1 MLIILFYKYLTIN
14 LLNKCI
20 LKNLKI
26 TKIKNIYMRKIL
38 EQIFKLSEHDT
49 TIKKELLAGLTT
61 FITMA
66 YIIFVN
72 PQIMSLSG
80 MDQGAI
86 FVGTC
91 LAAALACIVMGF
103 FANWPIGLA
112 PGMGLN
118 AFFTYTVV
126 GEMGYTWEVA
136 LGAVFLAGVLFFIMS
151 ITRLRAW
158 MISSIPLNLR
168 VAMGAGVGLFIGLIG
183 LKNGGIIVG
192 NQATLLS
199 LGEFSKIE
207 TLLAAIG
214 FLIISILSVRKITGA
229 IIIGIL
235 ITTLIAYF
243 AGLIEF
249 NGLVSYPPDLA
260 PTFMKLDILGALN
273 LGMLTIIMSFLFVNL
288 FDTTGT
294 LLGVAARANLIS
306 NDEKS
311 DGLNKALKADSSASI
326 FGTFFGCSPVTSY
339 VESSAGVEAGGR
351 TGLTSIVVG
360 LLFLF
365 AMFLSPLASI
375 IPPYATA
382 GALIYVAIL
391 MLSGMEKLNWSSSA
405 ELLPALIIIVMI
417 PLTFSIADGIALG
430 FLTYIF
436 LKIFNGEFKNIASG
450 AWFLTLIFISK
461 FIFL

>member
-1 MLIILFYKYLTIN
+1 MKNFLNNFFQLDLNNTDVKSEII
-14 LLNKCI
+14 
-20 LKNLKI
+20 
-26 TKIKNIYMRKIL
+26 
-38 EQIFKLSEHDT
+38 
-49 TIKKELLAGLTT
+49 AGFTT
-61 FITMA
+61 FLTMA

-72 PQIMSLSG
+72 PQIMEASG
-80 MDQGAI
+80 MDKGAI

-91 LAAALACIVMGF
+91 LAAAIACLIMGV

-126 GEMGYTWEVA
+126 DDMGYSWEIA
-136 LGAVFLAGVLFFIMS
+136 LGAVFIAGILFFVMS
-151 ITRLRAW
+151 VTNLRSW
-158 MISSIPLNLR
+158 MIASIPMNLR
-168 VAMGAGVGLFIGLIG
+168 IAMGAGVGLFIGIIG
-183 LKNGGIIVG
+183 LKSGGIIIT
-192 NQATLLS
+192 NDATLLA
-199 LGEFSKIE
+199 LGDFTNIE
-207 TLLAAIG
+207 TLLAATG
-214 FLIISILSVRKITGA
+214 FLIISALSIRKIPGA

-235 ITTLIAYF
+235 IITLIAIF
-243 AGLIEF
+243 ADLIQF
-249 NGLVSYPPDLA
+249 KGVISTPPSIA

-294 LLGVAARANLIS
+294 LVGVATRANLL
-306 NDEKS
+306 DENGEAES
-311 DGLNKALKADSSASI
+311 LDKALKADSGASI

-351 TGLTSIVVG
+351 TGLTAVVVG
-360 LLFLF
+360 ILFIL

-375 IPPYATA
+375 IPAYATA

-391 MLSGMEKLNWSSSA
+391 MLGGMEKLNWSHVT
-405 ELLPALIIIVMI
+405 ELLPSLIILIMI

-430 FLTYIF
+430 FLTYVV
-436 LKIFNGEFKNIASG
+436 LKITNGEIKSITYA
-450 AWFLTLIFISK
+450 AWFLTIIFISK

>member
-1 MLIILFYKYLTIN
+1 MKQTLD
-14 LLNKCI
+14 
-20 LKNLKI
+20 
-26 TKIKNIYMRKIL
+26 
-38 EQIFKLSEHDT
+38 QIFKLQDNHT
-49 TIKKELLAGLTT
+49 TIKKEFLAGFTT

-72 PQIMSLSG
+72 PQIMALSG

-91 LAAALACIVMGF
+91 LAAAIACFVMGF

-126 GEMGYTWEVA
+126 GEMGYSWEVA

-158 MISSIPLNLR
+158 MISSIPINLR
-168 VAMGAGVGLFIGLIG
+168 IAMGAGVGLFIGLIG

-199 LGEFSKIE
+199 LGEFSQIE

-214 FLIISILSVRKITGA
+214 FLIISILSVRKVTGA

-235 ITTLIAYF
+235 ATTLIAYF
-243 AGLIEF
+243 IGLIEF
-249 NGLVSYPPDLA
+249 NGIVSYPPEIA

-294 LLGVAARANLIS
+294 LLGVASRANLIS
-306 NDEKS
+306 DDENS

-391 MLSGMEKLNWSSSA
+391 MLSGMEKLNWSSTA
-405 ELLPALIIIVMI
+405 ELLPALVIIVMI

-430 FLTYIF
+430 FLTYVF
-436 LKIFNGEFKNIASG
+436 LKIFNGEYNDIASG

>member
-1 MLIILFYKYLTIN
+1 MKQTLD
-14 LLNKCI
+14 
-20 LKNLKI
+20 
-26 TKIKNIYMRKIL
+26 
-38 EQIFKLSEHDT
+38 QIFKLQDNHT
-49 TIKKELLAGLTT
+49 TIKKEFLAGFTT

-72 PQIMSLSG
+72 PQIMALSG

-91 LAAALACIVMGF
+91 LAAAIACFVMGF

-126 GEMGYTWEVA
+126 GEMGYSWQVA

-168 VAMGAGVGLFIGLIG
+168 IAMGAGVGLFIGLIG

-199 LGEFSKIE
+199 LGEFSQIE

-214 FLIISILSVRKITGA
+214 FLIISILSVRKVTGA

-235 ITTLIAYF
+235 TTTLIAYF
-243 AGLIEF
+243 VGLIEF
-249 NGLVSYPPDLA
+249 NGIVSYPPEIA

-294 LLGVAARANLIS
+294 LLGVATRANLIS

-351 TGLTSIVVG
+351 TGLTSVVVG

-391 MLSGMEKLNWSSSA
+391 MLSGMEKLNWSSTA
-405 ELLPALIIIVMI
+405 ELLPALVIIVMI

-430 FLTYIF
+430 FLTYVF
-436 LKIFNGEFKNIASG
+436 LKIFNGEFRDIASG

>member
-1 MLIILFYKYLTIN
+1 MKQT
-14 LLNKCI
+14 
-20 LKNLKI
+20 
-26 TKIKNIYMRKIL
+26 L
-38 EQIFKLSEHDT
+38 EQIFKLQDNHT
-49 TIKKELLAGLTT
+49 TIKKEFLAGFTT

-72 PQIMSLSG
+72 PQIMALSG

-91 LAAALACIVMGF
+91 LAAAIACFVMGF

-126 GEMGYTWEVA
+126 GEMGYSWEVA
-136 LGAVFLAGVLFFIMS
+136 LGAVFLAGILFFIMS
-151 ITRLRAW
+151 VTRLRAW
-158 MISSIPLNLR
+158 MISSIPMNLR
-168 VAMGAGVGLFIGLIG
+168 IAMGAGVGLFIGLIG
-183 LKNGGIIVG
+183 LKNGGIIIS

-199 LGEFSKIE
+199 LGEFSQIE

-214 FLIISILSVRKITGA
+214 FLVISILSLRRVTGA

-235 ITTLIAYF
+235 TTTLIALF
-243 AGLIEF
+243 VGLIEF
-249 NGLVSYPPDLA
+249 NGLVSYPPEIA
-260 PTFMKLDILGALN
+260 PVFMKLDVLGALN
-273 LGMLTIIMSFLFVNL
+273 LSMLTVIMSFLFVNL

-294 LLGVAARANLIS
+294 LLGVATRANLIS
-306 NDEKS
+306 NDEES
-311 DGLNKALKADSSASI
+311 DELNKALKADSSSSI

-360 LLFLF
+360 LLFLL

-391 MLSGMEKLNWSSSA
+391 MLSGMEKLNWSSTA
-405 ELLPALIIIVMI
+405 ELIPALVIIVMI

-430 FLTYIF
+430 FLTYVF
-436 LKIFNGEFKNIASG
+436 LKFFNGEYKEIASG

>member
-1 MLIILFYKYLTIN
+1 MKQTLD
-14 LLNKCI
+14 
-20 LKNLKI
+20 
-26 TKIKNIYMRKIL
+26 
-38 EQIFKLSEHDT
+38 QIFKLQDNHT
-49 TIKKELLAGLTT
+49 TIKKEFLAGFTT

-72 PQIMSLSG
+72 PQIMALSG

-86 FVGTC
+86 FVGIC
-91 LAAALACIVMGF
+91 LAAAIACFVMGF

-126 GEMGYTWEVA
+126 GEMGYSWEVA
-136 LGAVFLAGVLFFIMS
+136 LGAVFLAGILFFIMS
-151 ITRLRAW
+151 VTRLRAW
-158 MISSIPLNLR
+158 MISSIPMNLR
-168 VAMGAGVGLFIGLIG
+168 IAMGAGVGLFIGLIG
-183 LKNGGIIVG
+183 LKNGGIIIS

-199 LGEFSKIE
+199 LGEFSQTE

-214 FLIISILSVRKITGA
+214 FLVISILSLRGVTGA

-235 ITTLIAYF
+235 TTTLIALF
-243 AGLIEF
+243 VGLIEF
-249 NGLVSYPPDLA
+249 NGLISYPPEIA
-260 PTFMKLDILGALN
+260 PVFMKLDVLGALN
-273 LGMLTIIMSFLFVNL
+273 LSMLTVIMSFLFVNL

-294 LLGVAARANLIS
+294 LLGVATRANLIS
-306 NDEKS
+306 NDEES
-311 DGLNKALKADSSASI
+311 DELNKALKADSSSSI

-360 LLFLF
+360 LLFLL

-391 MLSGMEKLNWSSSA
+391 MLSGMEKLNWSSTA
-405 ELLPALIIIVMI
+405 ELIPALVIIVMI

-430 FLTYIF
+430 FLTYVF
-436 LKIFNGEFKNIASG
+436 LKFFNGEYKEIASG

>member
-1 MLIILFYKYLTIN
+1 MKQT
-14 LLNKCI
+14 
-20 LKNLKI
+20 
-26 TKIKNIYMRKIL
+26 L
-38 EQIFKLSEHDT
+38 ELIFKLHDNNT
-49 TIKKELLAGLTT
+49 TIKKELLAGFTT

-72 PQIMSLSG
+72 PQMMAASG

-91 LAAALACIVMGF
+91 LAAAIACFVMGI
-103 FANWPIGLA
+103 FANWPVGLA

-126 GEMGYTWEVA
+126 GEMGYSWEVA
-136 LGAVFLAGVLFFIMS
+136 LGAVFIAGILFFIMS
-151 ITRLRAW
+151 ITRLRSW
-158 MISSIPLNLR
+158 MISSIPFNLR
-168 VAMGAGVGLFIGLIG
+168 IAMGAGVGLFIGLIG
-183 LKNGGIIVG
+183 LKNGGIIVSD
-192 NQATLLS
+192 QATLLS
-199 LGEFSKIE
+199 LGSFSNIE

-214 FLIISILSVRKITGA
+214 FLAISILSVRKIPGA

-235 ITTLIAYF
+235 ITTFIGLF
-243 AGLIEF
+243 LGLIEF
-249 NGLVSYPPDLA
+249 NGLVSLPPEIA

-273 LGMLTIIMSFLFVNL
+273 IGMVTIIMSFLFVNL

-294 LLGVAARANLIS
+294 LLGVATRANLVNENGQIS
-306 NDEKS
+306 DL
-311 DGLNKALKADSSASI
+311 DKALKADSSASI

-351 TGLTSIVVG
+351 TGLTAIFVG
-360 LLFLF
+360 ILFLF
-365 AMFLSPLASI
+365 SMFLSPLASI

-391 MLSGMEKLNWSSSA
+391 MLGGMEKLNWSNA
-405 ELLPALIIIVMI
+405 TELLPALVIIVMI

-430 FLTYIF
+430 FLTYTA
-436 LKIFNGEFKNIASG
+436 LKFFSGKYNEVTIG